1 MERGFRTRYQLQ
13 TMRKLPVI
21 LLVISAAALIA
32 VGATRSSKSDIS
44 RNLDTFA
51 SIYKALQTSYVDTID
66 ADKSMNTAIS
76 AMLNEIDP
84 YTEYIPES
92 EQDEFL
98 TISTGEYGGIG
109 AYIMQRPEGG
119 VQVTE
124 PRDGTPSQKA
134 GLRPGDMFLVIN
146 GDSVTNADSKTV
158 SNMLRGQA
166 GTDVKVT
173 VKRPYVTDSIL
184 DFTITRSKIDINP
197 VPYYGVER
205 GDIGYI
211 QLTTFNDKTYEKTR
225 DALKALKNNP
235 AVKSIV
241 LDLRG
246 NGGGLLESAVQ
257 VVSLFV
263 PKGTEVLRTRG
274 KGLQNERI
282 YKTPY
287 QPVDTDIPLAVLV
300 NSGSASSAEIVTGAL
315 QDLDRAVIVGD
326 RSFGKGLVQ
335 STRQLPY
342 NGLLKVTIAKY
353 YIPSGRLIQAID
365 YSHRNADGSVGRIPD
380 SLTTVWHTRAGRE
393 VRDGGG
399 ITPDLKVELPE
410 GNRLLYNIIRD
421 NWSFDFAN
429 RYAATHATIPP
440 AEQFEVTDTIFNEF
454 KAFINPDKFKYDR
467 TTDLIME
474 QLEKAVKTEGYLDT
488 AVQAQMDTLKNLLRH
503 DLNHDLDL
511 NRKAISQYLAGEIV
525 ERYYS
530 ERGGIIQALKTDIEL
545 DSAAAV
551 LHSPERYRSILAP
564 AKH

>member
-205 GDIGYI
+205 SDIGYI

-225 DALKALKNNP
+225 DALKALKSNP

-421 NWSFDFAN
+421 NGSFDFAN

>member
-134 GLRPGDMFLVIN
+134 GLRPGDMFLIIN

-225 DALKALKNNP
+225 DALKALKSNP

>member
-134 GLRPGDMFLVIN
+134 GMRPGDMFLIIN

-225 DALKALKNNP
+225 DALKALKSNP

-551 LHSPERYRSILAP
+551 LHSPERYRRILAP

>member
-1 MERGFRTRYQLQ
+1 MQRRFRTRYQLQ

-124 PRDGTPSQKA
+124 PRDGSPSQKA
-134 GLRPGDMFLVIN
+134 GLRPGDMFLIIN

-225 DALKALKNNP
+225 DALKALKSNP

-511 NRKAISQYLAGEIV
+511 NRKAICQYLTGEIV

>member
-1 MERGFRTRYQLQ
+1 MERGFHTRYQLQ

-134 GLRPGDMFLVIN
+134 GLRPGDMFLIIN

-225 DALKALKNNP
+225 DALKALKSNP

-274 KGLQNERI
+274 KGMQNERI

-551 LHSPERYRSILAP
+551 LHSPERYRRILAP

>member
-1 MERGFRTRYQLQ
+1 MERGFHTRYQLQ

-225 DALKALKNNP
+225 DALKALKSNP

-274 KGLQNERI
+274 KGMQNERI

-503 DLNHDLDL
+503 DLNLDLDL

>member
-1 MERGFRTRYQLQ
+1 MEQGFHTRYQLQ

-146 GDSVTNADSKTV
+146 GDSVTSADSKTV

-225 DALKALKNNP
+225 DALKALKSNP

-274 KGLQNERI
+274 KGMQNERI

-551 LHSPERYRSILAP
+551 LHSPERYRRILAP

>member
-134 GLRPGDMFLVIN
+134 GMRPGDMFLIIN

-225 DALKALKNNP
+225 DALKALKSNP

>member
-1 MERGFRTRYQLQ
+1 MERGFHTRYQLQ

-84 YTEYIPES
+84 YTEYIPEN

-134 GLRPGDMFLVIN
+134 GLRPGDMFLIIN

-225 DALKALKNNP
+225 DALKALKSNP

-429 RYAATHATIPP
+429 RYAATHAAIPP

-530 ERGGIIQALKTDIEL
+530 ERGGIIQSLKTDIEL

>member
-1 MERGFRTRYQLQ
+1 MERGFHTRYQLQ

-225 DALKALKNNP
+225 DALKALKSNP

-274 KGLQNERI
+274 KGMQNERI

-551 LHSPERYRSILAP
+551 LHSPERYRRILAP
-564 AKH
+564 VKH

>member
-1 MERGFRTRYQLQ
+1 MQRGFRTRYQLQ

-32 VGATRSSKSDIS
+32 AGATRSSKSDIS

-225 DALKALKNNP
+225 DALKALKSNP

>member
-225 DALKALKNNP
+225 DALKALKSNP

-274 KGLQNERI
+274 KGMQNERI

-399 ITPDLKVELPE
+399 ITPDLEVELPE

>member
-1 MERGFRTRYQLQ
+1 MQRRFRTRYQLQ

-134 GLRPGDMFLVIN
+134 GLRPGDMFLIIN

-225 DALKALKNNP
+225 DALKALKSNP

-511 NRKAISQYLAGEIV
+511 NRKAICQYLTGEIV

>member
-134 GLRPGDMFLVIN
+134 GLRPGDMFLIIN

-225 DALKALKNNP
+225 DALKALKSNP

-551 LHSPERYRSILAP
+551 LHSPERYRRILAP
-564 AKH
+564 VKH

>member
-1 MERGFRTRYQLQ
+1 MQRRFRTRYQLQ

-205 GDIGYI
+205 SDIGYI

-225 DALKALKNNP
+225 DALKALKSNP

-263 PKGTEVLRTRG
+263 PKGTEVLCTRG

>member
-225 DALKALKNNP
+225 DALKALKSNP

-488 AVQAQMDTLKNLLRH
+488 AVQAQMDTLKKLLRH

-551 LHSPERYRSILAP
+551 LHSPERYRRILAP
-564 AKH
+564 VKH

>member
-1 MERGFRTRYQLQ
+1 MQRGFRTRYQLQ
-13 TMRKLPVI
+13 TMRMLPVI

-225 DALKALKNNP
+225 DALKALKSNP

>member
-134 GLRPGDMFLVIN
+134 GLRPGDMFLIIN

>member
-1 MERGFRTRYQLQ
+1 MERGFHTRYQLQ

-124 PRDGTPSQKA
+124 PRDGTPSQKV

-225 DALKALKNNP
+225 DALKALKGNP

-274 KGLQNERI
+274 KGMQNERI

>member
-1 MERGFRTRYQLQ
+1 
-13 TMRKLPVI
+13 MRKLPVI

-92 EQDEFL
+92 EQEEFL

-173 VKRPYVTDSIL
+173 VKRPYVTDPIL

-225 DALKALKNNP
+225 DALKALKSNP

>member
-1 MERGFRTRYQLQ
+1 MERGFHTRYQLQ

-184 DFTITRSKIDINP
+184 NFTITRSKIDINP

-225 DALKALKNNP
+225 DALKALKSNP

-274 KGLQNERI
+274 KGMQNERI

-551 LHSPERYRSILAP
+551 LHSPERYRRILAP

>member
-1 MERGFRTRYQLQ
+1 MQRRFRTRYQLQ

-134 GLRPGDMFLVIN
+134 GLRPGDMFLIIN

-184 DFTITRSKIDINP
+184 NFTITRSKIDINP

-225 DALKALKNNP
+225 DALKALKSNP

>member
-134 GLRPGDMFLVIN
+134 GLRPGDMFLIIN

-300 NSGSASSAEIVTGAL
+300 NSGTASSAEIVTGAL

>member
-205 GDIGYI
+205 SDIGYI

-225 DALKALKNNP
+225 DALKALKSNP

-467 TTDLIME
+467 TTDLITE

-551 LHSPERYRSILAP
+551 LHSPERYRRILAP

>member
-13 TMRKLPVI
+13 TMRKLPLI

-225 DALKALKNNP
+225 DALKALKSNP

-393 VRDGGG
+393 VR
-399 ITPDLKVELPE
+399 DLKVELPE

>member
-1 MERGFRTRYQLQ
+1 MQRRFRTRYQLQ

-84 YTEYIPES
+84 YTEYIPEN

-124 PRDGTPSQKA
+124 PRNGTPSQKA

-225 DALKALKNNP
+225 DALKALKSNP

>member
-134 GLRPGDMFLVIN
+134 GMRPGDMFLIIN

-225 DALKALKNNP
+225 DALKALKSNP

-467 TTDLIME
+467 TTDLIIE

-551 LHSPERYRSILAP
+551 LHSPERYRRILAP

>member
-1 MERGFRTRYQLQ
+1 MERGFHTRYQLQ

-225 DALKALKNNP
+225 DALKALKSNP

>member
-1 MERGFRTRYQLQ
+1 MQRGFRTRYQLQ

-184 DFTITRSKIDINP
+184 KFTITRSKIDINP

-225 DALKALKNNP
+225 DALKALKSNP

-274 KGLQNERI
+274 KGMQNERI

-551 LHSPERYRSILAP
+551 LHSPERYRRILAP

>member
-1 MERGFRTRYQLQ
+1 MQRRFRTRYQLQ

-225 DALKALKNNP
+225 DALKALKSNP

-551 LHSPERYRSILAP
+551 LHSPERYRRILAP
-564 AKH
+564 VKH

>member
-1 MERGFRTRYQLQ
+1 MQRGFRTRYQLQ

-158 SNMLRGQA
+158 SNLLRGQA

-173 VKRPYVTDSIL
+173 VKRPYVADSIL

-225 DALKALKNNP
+225 DALKALKSNP

-511 NRKAISQYLAGEIV
+511 NRKAISPYLAGEIV

-530 ERGGIIQALKTDIEL
+530 ERGSIIQALKTDIEL

>member
-225 DALKALKNNP
+225 DALKALKSNP

>member
-1 MERGFRTRYQLQ
+1 MQRRFRTRYQLQ

-225 DALKALKNNP
+225 DALKALKSNP

-263 PKGTEVLRTRG
+263 PKGTEVLCTRG

>member
-134 GLRPGDMFLVIN
+134 GLRPGDMFLIIN

-225 DALKALKNNP
+225 DALKALKSNP

-530 ERGGIIQALKTDIEL
+530 ERGGIIQALKTDTEL

>member
-134 GLRPGDMFLVIN
+134 GLRPGDMFLIIN

-184 DFTITRSKIDINP
+184 NFTITRSKIDINP

-225 DALKALKNNP
+225 DALKALKSNP

-380 SLTTVWHTRAGRE
+380 SLTTVWRTRAGRE

>member
-1 MERGFRTRYQLQ
+1 MQRRFRTRYQLQ

-32 VGATRSSKSDIS
+32 VSATRSSKSDIS

-225 DALKALKNNP
+225 DALKALKSNP